1 MLVLSRRVGERL
13 MIGDDIVVTVIEVRG
28 DGVRLGIDA
37 PREVRVHRAEVLE
50 AVRAANLAASAVDDD
65 AVAQLRLLV
74 PPAVVPPVAPLVE
87 PPESLTRDAGPP
99 IG

>member
-13 MIGDDIVVTVIEVRG
+13 LIGDDIVITVIEVRG

-50 AVRAANLAASAVDDD
+50 AVQAANLAASAVDDD
-65 AVAQLRLLV
+65 AVAQFRLLV
-74 PPAVVPPVAPLVE
+74 PPTVEQPQSLTHDVE
-87 PPESLTRDAGPP
+87 PP

>member
-13 MIGDDIVVTVIEVRG
+13 VIGDDVVVTVIEVRS

-50 AVRAANLAASAVDDD
+50 AVRAANVE
-65 AVAQLRLLV
+65 AVAADDETVATLQRLV
-74 PPAVVPPVAPLVE
+74 APPARQVPE
-87 PPESLTRDAGPP
+87 PATADHSGTPP
-99 IG
+99 ADR

>member
-13 MIGDDIVVTVIEVRG
+13 LIGDDIVVTVIEVRG

-50 AVRAANLAASAVDDD
+50 AVRAANIAASAVDDD
-65 AVAQLRLLV
+65 AADQLRLLV
-74 PPAVVPPVAPLVE
+74 PPTVVPPTVE
-87 PPESLTRDAGPP
+87 TPESLTQGAEPP
-99 IG
+99 I

>member
-50 AVRAANLAASAVDDD
+50 AVRAANVAASAVDDD
-65 AVAQLRLLV
+65 AVAQLRSLI
-74 PPAVVPPVAPLVE
+74 PSTAQ
-87 PPESLTRDAGPP
+87 PPESLTQEPQPP

>member
-50 AVRAANLAASAVDDD
+50 AVRAANVAASAVDDD
-65 AVAQLRLLV
+65 AVAQLRRLV
-74 PPAVVPPVAPLVE
+74 PSTPQPS
-87 PPESLTRDAGPP
+87 ESLTRETGPP